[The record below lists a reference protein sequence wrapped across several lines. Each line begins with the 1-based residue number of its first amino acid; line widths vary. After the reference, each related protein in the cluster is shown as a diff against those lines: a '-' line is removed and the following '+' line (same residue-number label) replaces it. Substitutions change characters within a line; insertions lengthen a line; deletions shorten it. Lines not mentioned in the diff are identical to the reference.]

1 MEQYRMEQVIAY
13 RYNITEVTSMED
25 FANIRGRVSK
35 SSKDVY
41 FVRLLGANVDFEN
54 QLHRMDAI
62 LSRRMQ
68 EGRLF
73 YQRVHVLPALSVSED
88 ILFYTQ
94 CYHRW
99 LDHPDDGVCTKV
111 SHGALAVQLGAAC
124 KQVVE
129 RYLEAKAAVTESMRK
144 NFAVKM
150 LYWFDYVCAGW
161 RQWSVDSCMKITADN
176 VTKEQ
181 EYLFYY
187 LLTQIGCDVL
197 LLQTEGD
204 LKNHPLKHLSKEIR
218 MGEFRT
224 LDIPAY
230 EPTNSMHLHGT
241 ADTAKAVLKETGNVV
256 VKIPQRVRKK
266 HACSAS
272 NTAGFSV
279 QDQRQKSQQQAE
291 KSFEELATLAS
302 SIVLILVHD
311 PNGDVIATGSGIMV
325 GKSGYILTNDHVVR
339 GGASYSVRIE
349 NDDKV
354 YQTDELIK
362 YHSVLDL
369 ALLRIPRRLQ
379 PLPIYQGRKKLVRGQ
394 AVAAIGS
401 PLGLFNSISDGIISG
416 FRTIDGVDMIQFTA
430 PISHGSSGGAVLNM
444 YGEVIGISAAGF
456 DRGQN
461 INLAV
466 GYESI
471 NLFIQGF
478 RS

>member
-1 MEQYRMEQVIAY
+1 MEQVIAY

-25 FANIRGRVSK
+25 FANIRGRLFNN
-35 SSKDVY
+35 SKDVY
-41 FVRLLGANVDFEN
+41 FVRLLGTNVKFEN
-54 QLHRMDAI
+54 QLHWMDTT
-62 LSRRMQ
+62 LSRQMQ

-73 YQRVHVLPALSVSED
+73 YQRVHMLPALSVSED
-88 ILFYTQ
+88 ILYYTQ

-99 LDHPDDGVCTKV
+99 QDHPNDGVCTKV
-111 SHGALAVQLGAAC
+111 SHGALAVQLGEAC
-124 KQVVE
+124 KQAAE

-150 LYWFDYVCAGW
+150 LYWFDFVCTGW
-161 RQWSVDSCMKITADN
+161 RQWSADSCVKIAADN

-197 LLQTEGD
+197 LLQTKGD
-204 LKNHPLKHLSKEIR
+204 LTNNSLKHLSMEIR
-218 MGEFRT
+218 MGEFQP

-230 EPTNSMHLHGT
+230 KPTDSADNRLSLHGSK
-241 ADTAKAVLKETGNVV
+241 DTTKAVLKETGNVV
-256 VKIPQRVRKK
+256 VKIPQRVRNK
-266 HACSAS
+266 HAWSAS
-272 NTAGFSV
+272 NTADFSV

-291 KSFEELATLAS
+291 KSFEELAALAS

-311 PNGDVIATGSGIMV
+311 PNGEVIATGSGIMV

-369 ALLRIPRRLQ
+369 ALLRIPRQLH
-379 PLPIYQGRKKLVRGQ
+379 PIPIYQGSKKLVRGQ

-444 YGEVIGISAAGF
+444 YGEVIGISTAGF